1 MNLRILHNARIYTGA
16 AEHPWTQAMAILD
29 GKIVDVGRAAIGWGE
44 APGAIMEDMGSQV
57 IIPGIT
63 DAHIHLM
70 WYARGLQEL
79 DLRDC
84 TRKELL
90 TRIADRV
97 TQCPPGS
104 WITGRGWDQNLW
116 DDSSFPTACELDS
129 VAPHHPVA
137 LIAKSAHALLANSA
151 AMHAAG
157 VTVETMDPEHGKIQR
172 DDGGAPAGVFFEDAM
187 ALIKR
192 AIPELDFAALVDLLD
207 QAQAHLLAQGITGVH
222 DVDGHPAFAAMQEL
236 RRQNRL
242 KIRIVKYL
250 RLEALDGILEAGMRS
265 GLGDDW
271 LKFGGLKLF
280 ADGALGARTAAMFA
294 PYEEEPENRGL
305 LTLAPDALYDI
316 ARKAATGGLA
326 MAIHAIGDRANQLVL
341 DVLESVREFGPGLR
355 HRVEH
360 VQLITPEDRHRLARA
375 GFVASMQPTHAIHDI
390 KMADRYWGTRSRDA
404 YAWRSLLACGAR
416 LAFGSDAPIEVFD
429 PWLGLF
435 AAVTRRSEHD
445 GYPGPEGWYP
455 EQRLTLAE
463 ALNAYTH
470 GAAYAA
476 GLEDR
481 LGLLV
486 RGYYADLIVL
496 DRDIFALSPDA
507 LRQVRPVRVMVNGA
521 WRTAG

>member
-1 MNLRILHNARIYTGA
+1 
-16 AEHPWTQAMAILD
+16 
-29 GKIVDVGRAAIGWGE
+29 
-44 APGAIMEDMGSQV
+44 
-57 IIPGIT
+57 
-63 DAHIHLM
+63 
-70 WYARGLQEL
+70 
-79 DLRDC
+79 
-84 TRKELL
+84 
-90 TRIADRV
+90 
-97 TQCPPGS
+97 
-104 WITGRGWDQNLW
+104 
-116 DDSSFPTACELDS
+116 
-129 VAPHHPVA
+129 
-137 LIAKSAHALLANSA
+137 
-151 AMHAAG
+151 
-157 VTVETMDPEHGKIQR
+157 
-172 DDGGAPAGVFFEDAM
+172 
-187 ALIKR
+187 
-192 AIPELDFAALVDLLD
+192 
-207 QAQAHLLAQGITGVH
+207 
-222 DVDGHPAFAAMQEL
+222 
-236 RRQNRL
+236 
-242 KIRIVKYL
+242 
-250 RLEALDGILEAGMRS
+250 
-265 GLGDDW
+265 
-271 LKFGGLKLF
+271 
-280 ADGALGARTAAMFA
+280 
-294 PYEEEPENRGL
+294 
-305 LTLAPDALYDI
+305 
-316 ARKAATGGLA
+316 
-326 MAIHAIGDRANQLVL
+326 MAIHAIGDRTNQLVL